1 MTMGERIVVMKG
13 GLMQQVASPMDLYD
27 RPANRF
33 VAGFIGT
40 PPMNF
45 FEGNVRASGGALAFE
60 ANSGV
65 RLAIAGAYQATLAGY
80 RDKPV
85 TMGVRP
91 EDIGSSAA
99 EQSASGATRI
109 RAVVD
114 VVEHMGS
121 ESYVHLRADSALFV
135 IRAEAHRKF
144 RPGEAVAPAVT
155 MDKAHFFDPTT
166 ETRIA

>member
-1 MTMGERIVVMKG
+1 
-13 GLMQQVASPMDLYD
+13 
-27 RPANRF
+27 
-33 VAGFIGT
+33 
-40 PPMNF
+40 
-45 FEGNVRASGGALAFE
+45 
-60 ANSGV
+60 
-65 RLAIAGAYQATLAGY
+65 
-80 RDKPV
+80 
-85 TMGVRP
+85 MGVRP